1 MFKIGQ
7 KVSHFM
13 TTHKVGIIVNIEY
26 ARNNFMTTG
35 GTTQS
40 KVYVIVKYNDDDI
53 QKYDSGD
60 LIKIYD

>member
-1 MFKIGQ
+1 MFKVGQ

-13 TTHKVGIIVNIEY
+13 TTHKVGTIINIEY

-40 KVYVIVKYNDDDI
+40 KVYVVVKYNEEDI

-60 LIKIYD
+60 LIKVYD

>member
-1 MFKIGQ
+1 MFKVGQ

-13 TTHKVGIIVNIEY
+13 TTHKVGIIINIEY

-40 KVYVIVKYNDDDI
+40 KVYVVVKYNEEDI

-60 LIKIYD
+60 LIKVYD

>member
-13 TTHKVGIIVNIEY
+13 TTHKVGTVVNIEY

-35 GTTQS
+35 GTTQH
-40 KVYVIVKYNDDDI
+40 KVYIVVKYNDDDI
-53 QKYDSGD
+53 QKHDSGD
-60 LIKIYD
+60 LIKVYD

>member
-13 TTHKVGIIVNIEY
+13 TTHKVGTIVNIEY

-35 GTTQS
+35 GTTQN
-40 KVYVIVKYNDDDI
+40 KVFIVVKYTEEDI
-53 QKYDSGD
+53 QKYESGD
-60 LIKIYD
+60 LIKVYD

>member
-1 MFKIGQ
+1 MFKVGQ
-7 KVSHFM
+7 RVSHFM
-13 TTHKVGIIVNIEY
+13 TTHKVGTVVNIEY

-40 KVYVIVKYNDDDI
+40 KVYIVVKYTEEDV

-60 LIKIYD
+60 LIKVYD